1 MDVGNL
7 EYGVFAIAAVFGGR
21 LALARPIRRDVR
33 AQPLLAVGV
42 AVLSLTGGAVALWL
56 MVRWPTARH
65 VAAAAVAIGMV
76 GLWWRA
82 RPSYGLSRRWPAGS
96 LGLKLSLDAIDDRR
110 FYLDQAER
118 YGPIFKMSQFGRPV
132 ACIVGFARARELLSA
147 HMASLEGATLPYNRL
162 VPKGSLR
169 YMSQRDHQ
177 SEAPLFRSTFHA
189 LEFAAAEAGI
199 REACRTVL
207 TRLAQDSAQRAEG
220 VAGRAHFN
228 RWLLTALSR
237 LFFGLPPN
245 DARIAELGR
254 WVPALAFGRIGGPIW
269 KRRVEAGLVGITA
282 VMRSAARDAE
292 PANGTAL
299 QLLLRTDPNA
309 LDDPTRTRN
318 LILIF
323 RIALGD
329 LTGLLDWIF
338 KFLGDEPSVRETVR
352 HAGRVAGEGKV
363 TLPVD
368 AATCVVMET
377 LRLEQS
383 EFLYRKVA
391 RQIAFDGLVIPA
403 GWLLRICTQESHRD
417 ATVFPDPERFSPERF
432 RDRAYSRSEYSPFG
446 ADAHGC
452 MGVRLAHFL
461 GRIFVE
467 ELCLGYDWR
476 VVRDG
481 LMDRGSRHRHHWRPS
496 DQRRV
501 VMTSHASTDH
511 ALQPLALELPANLPA
526 ARATPA

>member
-1 MDVGNL
+1 MDVAVL
-7 EYGVFAIAAVFGGR
+7 EYAAFAVAAFFGVR

-33 AQPLLAVGV
+33 AQPLLGAGV
-42 AVLSLTGGAVALWL
+42 AALLLTAGAVSLWL
-56 MVRWPTARH
+56 IVRWPTARH
-65 VAAAAVAIGMV
+65 FAAAAAAIGMV
-76 GLWWRA
+76 ALWWRA
-82 RPSYGLSRRWPAGS
+82 RPSYGMSRRWPRGS
-96 LGLKLSLDAIDDRR
+96 LGLTQSLDAIDDRR

-118 YGPIFKMSQFGRPV
+118 HGSIFKMSQFGRPV

-147 HMASLEGATLPYNRL
+147 HTASLEGATLPYNRL

-177 SEAPLFRSTFHA
+177 SEAPVFRSTFHA
-189 LEFAAAEAGI
+189 LAFDAAEAGI
-199 REACRTVL
+199 REACRTEL
-207 TRLAQDSAQRAEG
+207 ARLAHDSAQRADG
-220 VAGRAHFN
+220 VAGRAYFN
-228 RWLLTALSR
+228 RWLLAALAR
-237 LFFGLPPN
+237 LFFGLAPN

-282 VMRSAARDAE
+282 VMRSASRDAE
-292 PANGTAL
+292 QAHGTAL
-299 QLLLRTDPNA
+299 QLLLRSDPNA

-329 LTGLLDWIF
+329 LTGLLDWVF
-338 KFLGDEPSVRETVR
+338 KFLGDEPRVREAVR
-352 HAGRVAGEGKV
+352 SSGRIAGEGKV

-368 AATCVVMET
+368 VATCVVMET

-391 RQIAFDGLVIPA
+391 APISFDGLVIPA

-417 ATVFPDPERFSPERF
+417 PAVFADPERFSPERF
-432 RDRAYSRSEYSPFG
+432 RDRAYGRSEYSPFG

-452 MGVRLAHFL
+452 MGARLAHFL
-461 GRIFVE
+461 GRVFVE
-467 ELCLGYDWR
+467 ELCLGFEWR

-481 LMDRGSRHRHHWRPS
+481 PMDRGSRHRHHWRPS
-496 DQRRV
+496 AQRRV
-501 VMTSHASTDH
+501 VMTSRASTDH
-511 ALQPLALELPANLPA
+511 AVQRPVLELTPNLPGE
-526 ARATPA
+526 